1 MDSKNCKFHHFI
13 IMNVEPVVLV
23 PPDVEREESDEARDL
38 HEEVDDDGEPGV
50 QRERVHGG
58 H

>member
-1 MDSKNCKFHHFI
+1 
-13 IMNVEPVVLV
+13 MNVEPVVLV

-38 HEEVDDDGEPGV
+38 HEEVDDDGEAGV